1 MPSWFSRLVSFL
13 LLLSACYSCL
23 VLDIHPALAQ
33 DKTINY
39 TYAKLE
45 NQDFSHKDLVGAVFA
60 AADMRGASFA
70 ASNLSNA
77 ILTEAI
83 LLKADLRGANLS
95 GALVDR
101 VTLDF
106 ADLTNAIFVGAI
118 ATRSRFY
125 DTTITGADF
134 TDAVID
140 NYQVILL
147 CKRAEGINAVTG
159 VATRD
164 SLGCRD

>member
-1 MPSWFSRLVSFL
+1 MTTSVSRRFLGFL
-13 LLLSACYSCL
+13 LLILFTLLWFFLAASP
-23 VLDIHPALAQ
+23 VWAQ

-45 NQDFSHKDLVGAVFA
+45 NQDFSHKDLVGGVFA
-60 AADMRGASFA
+60 AADLRGASFA
-70 ASNLSNA
+70 GSDLSNA

-83 LLKADLRGANLS
+83 LIKGNLRGANLS

-106 ADLTNAIFVGAI
+106 ADLRDALLVGAI

-125 DTTITGADF
+125 DTLIEGTDF
-134 TDAVID
+134 SDAVID
-140 NYQVILL
+140 QYQVNLL
-147 CKRAEGINAVTG
+147 CKRASGVNPVTG
-159 VATRD
+159 VATRE
-164 SLGCRD
+164 SLGC